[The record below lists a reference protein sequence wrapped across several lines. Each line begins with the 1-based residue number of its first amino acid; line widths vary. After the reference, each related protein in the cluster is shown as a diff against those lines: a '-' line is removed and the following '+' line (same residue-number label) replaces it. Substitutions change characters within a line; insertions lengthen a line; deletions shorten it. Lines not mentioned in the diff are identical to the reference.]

1 MRQSAIALNQFKG
14 VGVDMHEFKHER
26 ESRVS
31 QSQQAG
37 WQAEKL
43 EMRQPHPLIPVLLM
57 AWGSLVLGL
66 IPILYGATL
75 GQTATSTPILV
86 PHQASLWSVLGER
99 E

>member
-1 MRQSAIALNQFKG
+1 MDR
-14 VGVDMHEFKHER
+14 HEFKNER

-31 QSQQAG
+31 QSQPGG

-43 EMRQPHPLIPVLLM
+43 EMREPHPLIPVLLM
-57 AWGSLVLGL
+57 VWGSLVLGL

-75 GQTATSTPILV
+75 GQKTTSTPILV

>member
-1 MRQSAIALNQFKG
+1 MDR
-14 VGVDMHEFKHER
+14 HEFKNER

-75 GQTATSTPILV
+75 GQNATSTPTLV
-86 PHQASLWSVLGER
+86 QHQASLWSVLGER